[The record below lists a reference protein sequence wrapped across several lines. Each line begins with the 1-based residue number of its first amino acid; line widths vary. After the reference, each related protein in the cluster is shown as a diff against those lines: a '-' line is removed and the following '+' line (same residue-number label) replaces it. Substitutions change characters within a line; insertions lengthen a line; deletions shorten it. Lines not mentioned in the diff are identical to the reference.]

1 MYPKHYNDVDGGD
14 NVFMML
20 YLSFDNV
27 DMYCI
32 RIIKMSFMINIL
44 LY

>member
-1 MYPKHYNDVDGGD
+1 MLLYLSFD

-20 YLSFDNV
+20 YLFFGDV
-27 DMYCI
+27 DMCCI
-32 RIIKMSFMINIL
+32 RNIIMSFMINIL